1 MPLRVIKGDTFAPV
15 FRRLNGKTR
24 APIDLT
30 GSTLTIVVHSANFD
44 LNVVLNCQIMDQSIA
59 ENRGRYVADP
69 VDTSTWPVGILTMK
83 HTREYAGAKASII
96 GSIVVEAG

>member
-30 GSTLTIVVHSANFD
+30 GSTLTLAVHSTDFK
-44 LNVVLNCQIMDQSIA
+44 LSLVLNCQMLDQSIA
-59 ENRGRYVADP
+59 ENKGRYIVEP
-69 VDTSTWPVGILTMK
+69 IDTSNWPVGTLTMK
-83 HTREYAGAKASII
+83 ATREYAGAKASII